1 MYSSTDLSVSSFFQ
15 NSIVSLATVSPSFKP
30 ILYRLCSSCDS
41 SNVVMNSLFITI
53 MSIFDRYRVNSVYV
67 FKIVPTNALT
77 EIPNL
82 SASLSKTSDK
92 SRSNLKDLVIVSERA
107 SERVIRLKLLTS
119 RWYSPR

>member
-1 MYSSTDLSVSSFFQ
+1 
-15 NSIVSLATVSPSFKP
+15 
-30 ILYRLCSSCDS
+30 
-41 SNVVMNSLFITI
+41 MNSLFITI

-77 EIPNL
+77 EIPIL

-107 SERVIRLKLLTS
+107 LERVIRLKLLTR